1 MFQGSRLM
9 TLNTLILTR
18 NHSSAAEMPLNC
30 TARFPNFADRLE
42 QVSTDVTA
50 VVVMFGGTL
59 ASLVTVLVYL
69 EECLYFCRNPFLAR
83 RRSKML
89 KILAVYPVISTTSVS
104 NLWFP
109 QASAVADFAGS
120 WYLSLAIYQVF
131 TLMLDYLGGKRGIVE
146 SIGGLKIRMNTLPIC
161 CCVCLPPKPL
171 NMVLLRRFHLGVL
184 QLTVVYPVTSYI
196 FALINTDQSV
206 QGRNQDTAST
216 GLVLRAVPMVSILM
230 AVYSILCVCR
240 NVTQHMPHA
249 AAFRLRPKLAVVMLI
264 MGLSRLQFVVL
275 SLVSIPGGKGCGPG
289 TLFTGPDRKKVIGS
303 VLTVLEMLLL
313 GLLARRLFTQPA
325 EDDLEDPCDVTD
337 QHFHEKRVMIVRTTS
352 L

>member
-1 MFQGSRLM
+1 M
-9 TLNTLILTR
+9 TLNTLIMTR
-18 NHSSAAEMPLNC
+18 NHSAQEMPLNC
-30 TARFPNFADRLE
+30 TARLPHFADRVE

-59 ASLVTVLVYL
+59 ASLITVLLYL
-69 EECLYFCRNPFLAR
+69 EECLYFCRNPFTAR

-89 KILAVYPVISTTSVS
+89 KILAVYPVISTTATSS
-104 NLWFP
+104 LWFP
-109 QASAVADFAGS
+109 QACAVADFAAS

-131 TLMLDYLGGKRGIVE
+131 TLMVDYLGGKRGIVE

-161 CCVCLPPKPL
+161 CCVCIHPKPL

-184 QLTVVYPVTSYI
+184 QLTVVYPVTTYVST
-196 FALINTDQSV
+196 LISTDRSG
-206 QGRNQDTAST
+206 QGSNQDTASAD
-216 GLVLRAVPMVSILM
+216 LVLRVVPLVSVLM
-230 AVYSILCVCR
+230 AVYSITCVCR
-240 NVTQHMPHA
+240 NVTTHMPHA
-249 AAFRLRPKLAVVMLI
+249 SAFRLRPKLAVVMFI
-264 MGLSRLQFVVL
+264 MGLTRLQSLVL
-275 SLVSIPGGKGCGPG
+275 SLVRIPGGKGCGPG
-289 TLFTGPDRKKVIGS
+289 TIFTGPDRRKVIGS

-313 GLLARRLFTQPA
+313 GLLARRLFTQPV

>member
-1 MFQGSRLM
+1 M
-9 TLNTLILTR
+9 TLHTLTGGLTR
-18 NHSSAAEMPLNC
+18 NHSGPEMPHNC
-30 TARFPNFADRLE
+30 TARLPHFADRLE

-59 ASLVTVLVYL
+59 ASLITVLVYL
-69 EECLYFCRNPFLAR
+69 EECLYFCRNPFSAR

-89 KILAVYPVISTTSVS
+89 KILAVYPVISTTSAS
-104 NLWFP
+104 SLWFP
-109 QASAVADFAGS
+109 QASDVADFAAS

-131 TLMLDYLGGKRGIVE
+131 TLMVDYLGGKRGIVE
-146 SIGGLKIRMNTLPIC
+146 NIGGLKIRMNTPPIC

-171 NMVLLRRFHLGVL
+171 NMVLLRRLHLGVL

-196 FALINTDQSV
+196 FALINTDRSA
-206 QGRNQDTAST
+206 QGSNQLQDTASA
-216 GLVLRAVPMVSILM
+216 GMILRVVPLVSMLM
-230 AVYSILCVCR
+230 AVYSILCLCR
-240 NVTQHMPHA
+240 NVTANMPQA

-264 MGLSRLQFVVL
+264 MGLSRLQFLVL
-275 SLVSIPGGKGCGPG
+275 SLVRIPGGKGCGPG
-289 TLFTGPDRKKVIGS
+289 TLFTGPDRKKVIAD

-313 GLLARRLFTQPA
+313 GLLARRLFTQPV
-325 EDDLEDPCDVTD
+325 EDDLEDPCDVAD

>member
-1 MFQGSRLM
+1 M
-9 TLNTLILTR
+9 TLSTLILTR

-109 QASAVADFAGS
+109 QASAVADFAAS

-171 NMVLLRRFHLGVL
+171 NM

-240 NVTQHMPHA
+240 NVTQHTPHA

-289 TLFTGPDRKKVIGS
+289 TLFTGPDRRKVIGS